1 MMVTFSEY
9 ETEQI
14 PIGEARAMLTQ
25 LPERL
30 KSENGAIALT
40 RYSKPVLAVMSWD
53 LFESI
58 VETLEIMGD
67 PEMMAALRR
76 GIRDVQ
82 KGNLVAFEEVKAE
95 LDV

>member
-1 MMVTFSEY
+1 MDAFSDY
-9 ETEQI
+9 ETERI
-14 PIGEARAMLTQ
+14 PIGKARAMLDQ

-40 RYSKPVLAVMSWD
+40 RHNKLVLSVMSWD

-67 PEMMAALRR
+67 P
-76 GIRDVQ
+76 
-82 KGNLVAFEEVKAE
+82 
-95 LDV
+95 

>member
-1 MMVTFSEY
+1 MISHQEY

-14 PIGEARAMLTQ
+14 SIVKARAMLTQ

-30 KSENGAIALT
+30 AAENRAVALT
-40 RYSKPVLAVMSWD
+40 RYGKPVLAVMSWD

-58 VETLEIMGD
+58 TETMEIMGD
-67 PEMMAALRR
+67 SDMMAALRR

-82 KGNLVAFEEVKAE
+82 EGR
-95 LDV
+95 

>member
-1 MMVTFSEY
+1 MSNLLEH
-9 ETEQI
+9 ETERI
-14 PIGEARAMLTQ
+14 PIGEARAILTQ

-30 KSENGAIALT
+30 EAENSAIALT

-67 PEMMAALRR
+67 PDMMAALRR
-76 GIRDVQ
+76 GIKDVQ
-82 KGNLVAFEEVKAE
+82 EGNLVPFEEVKAG
-95 LDV
+95 LDA

>member
-1 MMVTFSEY
+1 MVTFSEY